1 MIGYVKHIVSIKTFR
16 VEFRDTILNRSFAK
30 SQAFNKESV
39 QAVKNQDSLSKTI
52 KFNRNVSKNNSVRRN
67 LHNILKEVYM
77 GSKSGNAPVRAAN
90 SIRKLDIK
98 YQINALPTC
107 IELEKYQGINQL
119 SYVRIPY
126 RLYWWR

>member
-16 VEFRDTILNRSFAK
+16 VQFRDTILNRSFAK

-67 LHNILKEVYM
+67 LHNILKEVYT

-90 SIRKLDIK
+90 SIRMLDIK

>member
-16 VEFRDTILNRSFAK
+16 VQFRDTILNRPFAK

-67 LHNILKEVYM
+67 LHNILKEVYT

-90 SIRKLDIK
+90 SISMLDI
-98 YQINALPTC
+98 NTESMLC
-107 IELEKYQGINQL
+107 QL
-119 SYVRIPY
+119 V
-126 RLYWWR
+126 

>member
-16 VEFRDTILNRSFAK
+16 VQFRDTILNRSFAK

-52 KFNRNVSKNNSVRRN
+52 KINRNVSKNNSVRRH
-67 LHNILKEVYM
+67 LHNILKEVYT

-90 SIRKLDIK
+90 SISMLDIK